1 VRMRLVAPD
10 GRRGEAGDRGPAA
23 RQAGPQH
30 GGRHQR
36 PGARPG
42 QTRVIHQTSAR
53 PPCGKARVLTTGGDM
68 KFLYLLYADESKMPA
83 ADSPRMEQQQVAFGR
98 YYEELSGR
106 GMFKGGDPV
115 QPSKTATTVR
125 VRNGSTKT
133 ASGPATTGADQ
144 IIGFYVVE
152 AKNQDEAIAYAAK
165 VPSAAVGSIEVR
177 PIISS
182 S

>member
-1 VRMRLVAPD
+1 
-10 GRRGEAGDRGPAA
+10 
-23 RQAGPQH
+23 
-30 GGRHQR
+30 
-36 PGARPG
+36 
-42 QTRVIHQTSAR
+42 
-53 PPCGKARVLTTGGDM
+53 M
-68 KFLYLLYADESKMPA
+68 KYLYLLYADESKMPA
-83 ADSPRMEQQQVAFGR
+83 PESPQMQQQQAAFGK

-133 ASGPATTGADQ
+133 SSGPATIGSEQ
-144 IIGFYVVE
+144 IIGFYLIE

-177 PIISS
+177 PIIGN
-182 S
+182 

>member
-1 VRMRLVAPD
+1 
-10 GRRGEAGDRGPAA
+10 
-23 RQAGPQH
+23 
-30 GGRHQR
+30 
-36 PGARPG
+36 
-42 QTRVIHQTSAR
+42 
-53 PPCGKARVLTTGGDM
+53 M

-83 ADSPRMEQQQVAFGR
+83 PGSPQMDQQEAAFGR

-133 ASGPATTGADQ
+133 ASGPATSGADQ

-165 VPSAAVGSIEVR
+165 IPSAAVGSIEVR
-177 PIISS
+177 PIVGSA
-182 S
+182 